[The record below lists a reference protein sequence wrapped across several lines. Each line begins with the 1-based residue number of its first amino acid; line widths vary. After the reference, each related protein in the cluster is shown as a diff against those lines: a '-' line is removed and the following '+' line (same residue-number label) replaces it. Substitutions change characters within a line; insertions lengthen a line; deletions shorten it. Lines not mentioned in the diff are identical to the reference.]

1 MKISRLRRKFRFNAD
16 HAGIMTRFINEEK
29 NWFEHLNN
37 TKSFIL
43 KSAKGKDGGICL
55 IIGSGW
61 CLDVPFE
68 ELSKKFSKVILADII
83 HPRQI
88 EHKIKRFTN
97 IELLTIDVSGF
108 LESLFNYKRDKNINK
123 NLYDFLKEQTENSF
137 IEKIKPDFVVSV
149 NILSQ
154 LAYFPVEYI
163 KRHKLASEIDL
174 SLIRKMIEKK
184 HLDILPKGKSVLTTD
199 YYELEY
205 NFEGKLMIEQD
216 RLSVVLPKE
225 KIVKEWIWDFDLSG
239 NYYTR
244 NCVKFKVAALQV

>member
-1 MKISRLRRKFRFNAD
+1 MIISKLRRKFGFNAD
-16 HAGIMTRFINEEK
+16 HAGIMTRYTNEEK

-37 TKSFIL
+37 TKNFIL
-43 KSAKGKDGGICL
+43 ESAKGKSEGICL

-68 ELSKKFSKVILADII
+68 ELSKRFSKVILADII

-88 EHKIKRFTN
+88 EHKIERFTN
-97 IELLTIDVSGF
+97 IELLTIDVFGF
-108 LESLFNYKRDKNINK
+108 LEPLFRYRKDKNKNK

-137 IEKIKPDFVVSV
+137 IENIKPDFVVSV

-154 LAYFPVEYI
+154 LTYFPVEYI
-163 KRHKLASEIDL
+163 KRYKLASEIDR
-174 SLIRKMIEKK
+174 SLIRKMIEKR
-184 HLDILPKGKSVLTTD
+184 HLEILPKGKSAITTD

-205 NFEGKLMIEQD
+205 NFEGKLIYEQD

-239 NYYTR
+239 NYHTG